1 VAKFNFKFDHIIRIK
16 KVLEKKIL
24 KEIFLI
30 DREIENSKTKQN
42 ALLNKK
48 RELFD
53 TITSGQIK
61 IYEVKCARMYIRNLE
76 KDLHN
81 LQKKILELEHR
92 KEKKQFELIQKKKEL
107 RTFET
112 LKENKLEEFFFENN
126 REELKQMNE
135 MAISNFIRKEK

>member
-76 KDLHN
+76 KDVHY
-81 LQKKILELEHR
+81 LQKKIMELEHR

-135 MAISNFIRKEK
+135 MAISNFIRKVK